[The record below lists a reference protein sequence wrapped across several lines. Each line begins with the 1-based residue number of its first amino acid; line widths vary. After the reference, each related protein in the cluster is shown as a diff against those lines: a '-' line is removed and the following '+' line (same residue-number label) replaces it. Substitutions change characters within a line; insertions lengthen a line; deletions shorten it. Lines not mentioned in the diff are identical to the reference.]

1 MNKIYYAGEA
11 ICKARLAGIIGTKI
25 IITNIKVPMV
35 EWYEYNSDAHAS
47 QHFIEEDGEPD
58 AVDNYSYELI
68 TVAPEIIP
76 ENFSSKH
83 GILEIKE
90 VLESYLE
97 PTNEVY
103 DE

>member
-11 ICKARLAGIIGTKI
+11 ICKARLSGVIGTKI
-25 IITNIKVPMV
+25 VITPIKILMT

-47 QHFIEEDGEPD
+47 QHFVEEDGDPEPID
-58 AVDNYSYELI
+58 VGSYQLI
-68 TVAPEIIP
+68 TVSEDYPIV
-76 ENFSSKH
+76 SSEH
-83 GILEIKE
+83 PILEIKE

-103 DE
+103 ED

>member
-11 ICKARLAGIIGTKI
+11 ICKVRLSGFIGTKI
-25 IITNIKVPMV
+25 VQTQIKILMN

-47 QHFIEEDGEPD
+47 QHFIEEIGDPEPI
-58 AVDNYSYELI
+58 NPNEYILI
-68 TVAPEIIP
+68 TVNETCTDNA
-76 ENFSSKH
+76 NTSYS
-83 GILEIKE
+83 ILEIKE